1 MQPDLEHN
9 ARSIVTR
16 LKGHWH
22 GNYGLCCCPAHDDR
36 RPSLSVSIG
45 RTAVLFHCYA
55 GCEQR
60 DILRALKERRISAK
74 GDGPAIEFDRK
85 PKSSDTD
92 NATHALQMWN
102 NATSVAGT
110 AAELY
115 LKSRHIYQSAP
126 FCRFVADAV
135 THDGARWRH
144 LPALLIPVFTDSGI
158 VAIQRIFLTVDG
170 HKADIDGP
178 KRYLGRVAEGA
189 IRYGRAPDNHLN
201 IAEGFE
207 DAVSVCKL
215 HQLEHCW
222 AAGGIERY
230 TELEIPAQVKTITIW
245 SQHGEPAAKAV
256 KKAEAKFKDK
266 GHQVNIEIPA
276 PGMDWNDMLVDIQE
290 SAF

>member
-1 MQPDLEHN
+1 MIQSIEQD

-45 RTAVLFHCYA
+45 RKAVLFHCYA

-60 DILRALKERRISAK
+60 DILRALKQRRISAK
-74 GDGPAIEFDRK
+74 GESPASEFDRK
-85 PKSSDTD
+85 PKPLSSD
-92 NATHALQMWN
+92 NATLALQMWK
-102 NATSVAGT
+102 NATSVNGT
-110 AAELY
+110 AAEIY
-115 LKSRHIYQSAP
+115 LKSRHIDQSAS

-135 THDGARWRH
+135 THDGTRWRH
-144 LPALLIPVFTDSGI
+144 LPALLLPVSTVSGI

-170 HKADIDGP
+170 RKANLDGP
-178 KRYLGRVAEGA
+178 KRYLGSLGAGA
-189 IRYGRAPDNHLN
+189 IRYGQAPDTHLN

-207 DAVSVCKL
+207 DAVSVCRL

-230 TELEIPAQVKTITIW
+230 TEIEIPPQVKMITIW
-245 SQHGEPAAKAV
+245 SQHGEPATKAV
-256 KKAEAKFKDK
+256 KKTVTKFAKN
-266 GHQVNIEIPA
+266 GPQLSIEMPA
-276 PGMDWNDMLVDIQE
+276 PNMDWNDMLVDIQGKP
-290 SAF
+290 F